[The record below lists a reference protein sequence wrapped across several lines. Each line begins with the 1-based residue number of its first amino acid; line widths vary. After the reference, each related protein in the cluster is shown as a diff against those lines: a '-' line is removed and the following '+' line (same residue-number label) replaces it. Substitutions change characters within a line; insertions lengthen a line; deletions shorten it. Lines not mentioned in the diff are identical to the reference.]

1 MWHMAIKTPIISHS
15 ASIERVADVIEHTE
29 HHWQATRKAP
39 GLATTA
45 RLTIAIAREAGAPGT
60 SVAREVGARLGWL
73 VYDHELVE
81 RIAQEM
87 GLRVNLL
94 ASIDERRVS
103 WLEEAVE
110 QFAAVP
116 IVGENSYVRHLIET
130 ILSLGTHGQCI
141 IVGRGAP
148 QILPPETT
156 LRVRLVGLREDRI
169 AATGRRLGISAA
181 EAAQWVEET
190 DRQRTAFIREHFMHD
205 PTDPRRYD
213 LVLNTSR
220 WSIAECAELIIDAL
234 HRMQKRNHDK
244 PPI

>member
-1 MWHMAIKTPIISHS
+1 MWHMAIRTPIIAHP
-15 ASIERVADVIEHTE
+15 ASIVRVADVLEHAQR
-29 HHWQATRKAP
+29 HWQATHKEA

-45 RLTIAIAREAGAPGT
+45 RSTIAIAREAGAPGT

-73 VYDHELVE
+73 VYDHELLE

-87 GLRVNLL
+87 GLRANLL

-116 IVGENSYVRHLIET
+116 IIGENSYVRRLIET
-130 ILSLGTHGQCI
+130 ILSLGTHGDCV

-148 QILPPETT
+148 HILPAETT

-169 AATGRRLGISAA
+169 AATSRRLGISA
-181 EAAQWVEET
+181 EQAARWVEET
-190 DRQRTAFIREHFMHD
+190 DRERKAFIREHFRHD
-205 PTDPRRYD
+205 PDDARRYD
-213 LVLNTSR
+213 LILNTSR
-220 WSIAECAELIIDAL
+220 WSIPECAELIIEAL
-234 HRMQKRNHDK
+234 SRLQNRGQARIS
-244 PPI
+244 P